1 MYACRSVANGSIT
14 MGLEDVNWTQASG
27 QGSHWLGLGLSE
39 GGSMAGADMMVL
51 IKGPAQPSVTSQSEA
66 APGGGS
72 TSSSAGSNSVW
83 KVQDMHSYANGMIP
97 RADAVQNVQLMG
109 QPVEAGGRL
118 LAVMRRPLQVGA
130 VAEISAVQQDS

>member
-1 MYACRSVANGSIT
+1 
-14 MGLEDVNWTQASG
+14 MGLEDANWTQSPG

-51 IKGPAQPSVTSQSEA
+51 IKGPAQQQPPSVMSQSEA
-66 APGGGS
+66 GNGD
-72 TSSSAGSNSVW
+72 GSNSGSAGPNAVW
-83 KVQDMHSYANGMIP
+83 TVQDMHSYANGAIP
-97 RADAVQNVQLMG
+97 RADTMQNVQLMG

-130 VAEISAVQQDS
+130 VHESS